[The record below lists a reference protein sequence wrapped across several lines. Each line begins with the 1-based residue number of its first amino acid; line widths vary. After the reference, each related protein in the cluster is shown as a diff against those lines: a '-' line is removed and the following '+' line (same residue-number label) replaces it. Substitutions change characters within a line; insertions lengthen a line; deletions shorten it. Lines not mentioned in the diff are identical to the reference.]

1 MQCQI
6 CTNRCSVFFSSPS
19 LPSSA
24 DTSLQASGVVRDRYQ
39 IFRWRVHSS
48 DDYNNSSWKM
58 WVCLFVVYLCLIS
71 HWEFCN
77 DTKVFSRKHA
87 WCCADLIIFKA
98 YAFWHKSQSPENYG
112 CYFFVHTIIKKIC
125 EEVAWLYPWIVL
137 EVSYDFHVT
146 YIDPDRIYRLIY
158 ILKQTKISLS
168 IWALLF
174 SEISFGQKSRFV
186 FTDLRWL

>member
-1 MQCQI
+1 MVGRGGVRLSPPARHTI
-6 CTNRCSVFFSSPS
+6 CSVRSAQTGVLCFFSSPS

-87 WCCADLIIFKA
+87 WCCADLIIFSVIRRMLFGTNLNHLKTM
-98 YAFWHKSQSPENYG
+98 G
-112 CYFFVHTIIKKIC
+112 
-125 EEVAWLYPWIVL
+125 
-137 EVSYDFHVT
+137 VT
-146 YIDPDRIYRLIY
+146 FLFT
-158 ILKQTKISLS
+158 Q
-168 IWALLF
+168 LLR
-174 SEISFGQKSRFV
+174 RFV
-186 FTDLRWL
+186 KKLPGYIHELFLKCHLIFISHT